1 MTILPIRKLISI
13 TLLVS
18 VAATAQVR
26 ETVPT
31 REKILDLQQNATA
44 LTKEDLSARI
54 TAVPMEGPVNADRY
68 IVGPF
73 DLFQLGIWGP
83 FGVSYP
89 LTVTPEGTVIIPTV
103 GEVAVAGVKLSEA
116 KSRIQKKVK
125 TKYLTDDVT
134 FTLLKPRS
142 IIVTLRGSVLR
153 QGQYTVTSV
162 DRVEKLL
169 LLGANVESSRPN
181 INVQPSAL
189 GTPEA
194 MKDEYVNPPK
204 IAQIEEIYDRASLR
218 NILLMRRNG
227 DSMKVDLLKFYA
239 TGQDEHNP
247 FLVDGDIVLIP
258 PRDLTRYSVGVFG
271 AVNAPGHYEWVE
283 GDNVNTLVQIAQGAA
298 LGADLEHVTV
308 QRLNERGE
316 EAALI
321 RVNLKSIQAGSAP
334 DLVLQRGDRIT
345 VPLLPDETGVY
356 SVTIAGQVK
365 KPGMYP
371 ILRHGTKLSKVLAE
385 AGGFKSDALLSGAII
400 LRREEQ
406 GQELFGPQLSLLR
419 NLRSQQLTMGD
430 SAYFYL
436 DLRTSRQ
443 PVVVDFVKLVHGRD
457 TTQDV
462 ILKNEDLIFVPS
474 NNQTVL
480 VHGQVQNPGYLPFVP
495 GMKVGHYIDKAGG
508 YSEYALSGDTK
519 VIKKATLEW
528 TDPGDTTIEAGD
540 QIYVPKDVVLDSRQ
554 KSQTLREY
562 LTVIASVA
570 TTVLIAIQVL
580 R

>member
-26 ETVPT
+26 ETIPT
-31 REKILDLQQNATA
+31 REKILDLQQNAAA

-162 DRVEKLL
+162 DRVEKLV

-181 INVQPSAL
+181 LNVQPSAF

-239 TGQDEHNP
+239 TGRDEHNP

-283 GDNVNTLVQIAQGAA
+283 GDNVNTLVQIAQGSA

-321 RVNLKSIQAGSAP
+321 KVNLKSIQAGSAP

-406 GQELFGPQLSLLR
+406 GRELFGPQLSLLR

-462 ILKNEDLIFVPS
+462 ILKNEDVIFVPS

>member
-1 MTILPIRKLISI
+1 
-13 TLLVS
+13 
-18 VAATAQVR
+18 
-26 ETVPT
+26 
-31 REKILDLQQNATA
+31 
-44 LTKEDLSARI
+44 
-54 TAVPMEGPVNADRY
+54 
-68 IVGPF
+68 
-73 DLFQLGIWGP
+73 
-83 FGVSYP
+83 
-89 LTVTPEGTVIIPTV
+89 
-103 GEVAVAGVKLSEA
+103 
-116 KSRIQKKVK
+116 
-125 TKYLTDDVT
+125 
-134 FTLLKPRS
+134 
-142 IIVTLRGSVLR
+142 
-153 QGQYTVTSV
+153 
-162 DRVEKLL
+162 
-169 LLGANVESSRPN
+169 
-181 INVQPSAL
+181 
-189 GTPEA
+189 

-239 TGQDEHNP
+239 TGRDEHNP

-321 RVNLKSIQAGSAP
+321 KVNLKSIQAGSAP

-406 GQELFGPQLSLLR
+406 GRELFGPQLSLLR

-443 PVVVDFVKLVHGRD
+443 PVVVDFVRLVHGRD

-462 ILKNEDLIFVPS
+462 ILKNEDVIFVPS